1 MCGIVG
7 IACRD
12 PRRML
17 DDARVRRMTR
27 ALAHRGPDGEG
38 LHTGPGIA
46 LGIRRLSIVDL
57 ATGDQPIAN
66 EDGSI
71 VVVCNGEIY
80 NAPELRAELSAR
92 GHRFRTQSDVEPIV
106 HLYEEGG
113 PESVRFLR
121 GMFAFAVWDGRHRT
135 LMLARDRLGI
145 KPLHYADVPDGL
157 AFASEYKALVAGA
170 LIEPTLDPGAVSDLF
185 RFGFVSG
192 ARTMARG
199 IRRVPPGRYVLYRDG
214 ALREREYWALP
225 DPEPDAERRSGDAW
239 AEAVRAKLDES
250 VRIHL
255 RSDVPVGAWLSTGL
269 DSSGVTSLAARAT
282 GQRLSTFSLGFADPG
297 ADELRREPTLD
308 RFAGWDLAN
317 ERVESGLDAL
327 AELPAAVWYTE
338 DPTTSGLEV
347 VRLAL
352 ARASARRVKVVLTGE
367 GADETFAGYPWLSWQ
382 RLVAPLMLVPTAAR
396 RLVVDGLG
404 LDAWRPRVGQV
415 LRSEP
420 RLTLDRYALLSGPL
434 GGADGG
440 ECVLTPSAREA
451 IARSP
456 RHRAALDVP
465 TTGTVTARL
474 LRLDLTFRLPG
485 LITHTLDR
493 VSMAYGLEARVP
505 FLDHELV
512 ELAARVP
519 TAVHRPLFTDKAVL
533 RRALAGVLPPEIL
546 RRRKRGLIA
555 PYGAWLQRPL
565 PPFAEELLSDA
576 GLRDTGWFDPRA
588 VRANLEAHRRGR
600 RGRAS
605 RLMAVLVVQTWLDVF
620 VRGRAP
626 SLASAG
632 A

>member
-12 PRRML
+12 PRRTP
-17 DDARVRRMTR
+17 DAARLRRTTR

-38 LHTGPGIA
+38 VHAAPGIA

-57 ATGDQPIAN
+57 LTGDQPIAN

-113 PESVRFLR
+113 AESVRFLR
-121 GMFAFAVWDGRHRT
+121 GMFAFALWDGRHRT

-145 KPLHYADVPDGL
+145 KPLHYADMPDGL
-157 AFASEYKALVAGA
+157 AFASEYKALVAGG
-170 LIEPTLDPGAVSDLF
+170 LIEPALDPGAVSDLF
-185 RFGFVSG
+185 RFGFVAG
-192 ARTMARG
+192 DRTMARG
-199 IRRVPPGRYVLYRDG
+199 IMRVPPGRYVLYRAG
-214 ALREREYWALP
+214 TLREHEYWALP
-225 DPEPDAERRSGDAW
+225 DPEPDAERRSSDAW
-239 AEAVRAKLDES
+239 AETIRAKLEES

-255 RSDVPVGAWLSTGL
+255 RSDVPVGTWLSTGL
-269 DSSGVTSLAARAT
+269 DSSGVTGLAARAT
-282 GQRLSTFSLGFADPG
+282 GQRLSTFSLGFVDPE
-297 ADELRREPTLD
+297 ADELRRAPTLD
-308 RFAGWDLAN
+308 RFDGWDLAN
-317 ERVESGLDAL
+317 ERVESGDDAL
-327 AELPAAVWYTE
+327 AGLPAALWYTE
-338 DPTTSGLEV
+338 DPTTSGIEV
-347 VRLAL
+347 VRMTLAG
-352 ARASARRVKVVLTGE
+352 ASARRVKVVLTGE
-367 GADETFAGYPWLSWQ
+367 GADEIFAGYPWLSWQ

-396 RLVVDGLG
+396 RLAVDGLG
-404 LDAWRPRVGQV
+404 LDAWRPRIAQV
-415 LRSEP
+415 LRAAP

-440 ECVLTPSAREA
+440 DGVLTSSAREA
-451 IARSP
+451 IERSP
-456 RHRAALDVP
+456 GPPGAVGVL
-465 TTGTVTARL
+465 TTGTALARL

-485 LITHTLDR
+485 FIVHTLDR
-493 VSMAYGLEARVP
+493 ASMAYGLEARVP

-512 ELAARVP
+512 EAAARVP
-519 TAVHRPLFTDKAVL
+519 VALHRPLFTDKAIL

-546 RRRKRGLIA
+546 RRRKRGLTA
-555 PYGAWLQRPL
+555 PYAGWLRRPL

-588 VRANLEAHRRGR
+588 VRATLEAHRRGR
-600 RGRAS
+600 RGQAS

-620 VRGRAP
+620 ARGHTP
-626 SLASAG
+626 SPAAAG